1 LLRVEKKSDPLSRV
15 SDWIENSLLELG
27 SGPHL
32 VIVMKR
38 SSSNSRAKS
47 NGPITRRKYLSGFAF
62 TLLLLTASFVAPI
75 EAASPKATEVEA
87 KATAAP
93 TATATPSP
101 GDKSEPRPHFKP
113 ESSNTSGTVT
123 VEGNRVDYLAVAG
136 TIVVHPKGWDDAAP
150 AEDQK
155 SKENEE
161 SKNDDDKES
170 KNPTAEAS
178 MFYVAYTKQNMEA
191 DKRPIMFLFN
201 GGPGSSTVWLHMG
214 AFGPRRV
221 ITADNSHTPAAPY
234 QVVNNDFSLLDA
246 SDLVFVDAP
255 GTGFSRIAGKNKEK
269 EFYGVDQDAHAFA
282 EFMVAYL
289 SKYGRW
295 NSPKYLFGESYGTP
309 RSAVL
314 ANLLERDYKLDLNGV
329 MLLSQILNFDL
340 SVDEPE
346 NNPGIDLPYVVA
358 LPTYAASAWYHH
370 KLPAPNA
377 PAELESFLKEVED
390 FAMKDY
396 AHALAQGTTLS
407 KPERQAI
414 AEKLHQYTGLPVSYI
429 LKANL
434 RIDGG
439 EFEKNL
445 QDEADA
451 TVGRLDTRFSG
462 PTMDPLSK
470 EAEYDPQAAAISSA
484 YVSAFNDYVR
494 KTLKFGQEKMYR
506 AQADLWKTWD
516 FKHQPPGADRPLQQ
530 ATNTMP
536 DLATAMKYN
545 PDLRIFLTGGYF
557 DLATP
562 FYEGWYEMHQLRIPE
577 RLQDH
582 IEYHYY
588 QSGHMVYAH
597 QESLKALHDDAA
609 KFIQS
614 TNHLAK

>member
-1 LLRVEKKSDPLSRV
+1 MV
-15 SDWIENSLLELG
+15 
-27 SGPHL
+27 
-32 VIVMKR
+32 
-38 SSSNSRAKS
+38 
-47 NGPITRRKYLSGFAF
+47 
-62 TLLLLTASFVAPI
+62 
-75 EAASPKATEVEA
+75 
-87 KATAAP
+87 
-93 TATATPSP
+93 
-101 GDKSEPRPHFKP
+101 
-113 ESSNTSGTVT
+113 
-123 VEGNRVDYLAVAG
+123 
-136 TIVVHPKGWDDAAP
+136 
-150 AEDQK
+150 
-155 SKENEE
+155 
-161 SKNDDDKES
+161 
-170 KNPTAEAS
+170 
-178 MFYVAYTKQNMEA
+178 
-191 DKRPIMFLFN
+191 
-201 GGPGSSTVWLHMG
+201 
-214 AFGPRRV
+214 
-221 ITADNSHTPAAPY
+221 TADNSHTPAAPY

-282 EFMVAYL
+282 EFIVAYL

-314 ANLLERDYKLDLNGV
+314 ANLLEQDYKLDLNGV

-346 NNPGIDLPYVVA
+346 NNPGVDLPYVVA

-370 KLPAPNA
+370 KLPGPNA
-377 PAELESFLKEVED
+377 PTGLEPFLKEVED
-390 FAMKDY
+390 FATKDY
-396 AHALAQGTTLS
+396 AHALAEGTTLS
-407 KPERQAI
+407 KAERQAI
-414 AEKLHQYTGLPVSYI
+414 AEKLHAYTGLPVSYI

-445 QDEADA
+445 QDDAD
-451 TVGRLDTRFSG
+451 TTTGRLDTRFSG

-470 EAEYDPQAAAISSA
+470 EADYDPQSAAISSA

-494 KTLKFGQEKMYR
+494 KTLKFGQDKMYR
-506 AQADLWKTWD
+506 PSAELWKSWD
-516 FKHQPPGADRPLQQ
+516 FKHQPPGAERPLQQ

-545 PDLRIFLTGGYF
+545 PDLRLFLTGGYF

-588 QSGHMVYAH
+588 QSGHMVYAN
-597 QESLKALHDDAA
+597 QESLKALHDDTAA
-609 KFIQS
+609 FIHSTDHLGKQS
-614 TNHLAK
+614 N